1 MEKRKLN
8 FEASYSNISK
18 YIDSLYD
25 GFIPNVYGRVRTL
38 DHVNVIPDVKYTKVI
53 PTVSETEGTF
63 VSAAACSSFSN
74 GATTSVTGVTLTA
87 VYLKKE
93 ESFCLNEMEQYYF
106 GQYMKRG
113 SDQEDLPFEQAFIQ
127 NKMNVIAKR
136 LDTMYW
142 QGDPS
147 VSLTGEI
154 AAAVAGGAISL
165 TASTLGTGATAFGIS
180 TAVTN
185 GVISTFDA
193 MIDALDAS
201 VLDEE
206 DLVLFVGRDVFDR
219 YTRSIRNLNFYHC
232 SPDEIRNGVT
242 PLFGK
247 NNVKLVATAGLNGT
261 YKALLGKGEWIFFG
275 TDMRPDGPDDE
286 PIKGEYSM
294 YYDKYLMRY
303 KVKMATGIAFGT
315 KFVVINL

>member
-25 GFIPNVYGRVRTL
+25 GFVPNVYGRVRTT
-38 DHVNVIPDVKYTKVI
+38 DHINVIPDVKYTKVI
-53 PTVSETEGTF
+53 PTVSESEGTF
-63 VSAAACSSFSN
+63 VTADSCSSFSN

-93 ESFCLNEMEQYYF
+93 ESFCLNELEQYYF

-113 SDQEDLPFEQAFIQ
+113 SDQENLPFEQAFLE

-142 QGDPS
+142 QGDAN
-147 VSLTGEI
+147 VGLTGEI
-154 AAAVAGGAISL
+154 AAAITAGAVSL
-165 TASTLGTGATAFGIS
+165 TASAIGTGATAFGIS
-180 TAVTN
+180 TAVNN
-185 GVISTFDA
+185 GIIST
-193 MIDALDAS
+193 LDLMVDNLNAS
-201 VLDEE
+201 LLDEE

-219 YTRSIRNLNFYHC
+219 YTRSIRNLNFYHA

-247 NNVKLVATAGLNGT
+247 NNIKLVATAGLNGT
-261 YKALLGKGEWIFFG
+261 YKALLHKGSWIFWG
-275 TDMRPDGPDDE
+275 TDLAPTDE

-294 YYDKYLMRY
+294 YYDKYLLRY
-303 KVKMATGIAFGT
+303 KVKIATGIAFGS
-315 KFVVINL
+315 KAVAINL